1 MADTLTLWK
10 TKTTST
16 TQTATT
22 LRATLTPTTG
32 ATTTKATSSG
42 DPSAIGNPSGNINQN
57 PHLLNINPTG
67 HAVPAPA

>member
-10 TKTTST
+10 TKTTPT

-42 DPSAIGNPSGNINQN
+42 DPSAIGNPSGEYKPN
-57 PHLLNINPTG
+57 PPFT
-67 HAVPAPA
+67 

>member
-42 DPSAIGNPSGNINQN
+42 DPSAIGEIKVI
-57 PHLLNINPTG
+57 HRF
-67 HAVPAPA
+67 